1 MNNTSTD
8 FAKVLADKDLVSG
21 NVESRSLWAD
31 ARIRFF
37 KNKAAVLS
45 VIILTLI
52 VLFALFGGLFT
63 QYTNDEIQWDAL
75 GMIRDKGAPSIE
87 NGHFFGLDDLG
98 RDLYARVVQ
107 GSQISLMVALVS
119 TFMAAFIGVTL
130 GAIAGYYGGR
140 VDTFIM
146 RMVDIWIGVPYMLVI
161 IVLMAVIGRSTTNL
175 LIAIALIS
183 WMSSTI
189 IVRGQVLSLKNKE
202 FVDAARVMGVSNA
215 RIIMRHI
222 LPNILG
228 IIVIDISLAIPAI
241 ITTESIVSFLG
252 VGVQEPNT
260 SWGALISEGASSMQY
275 GTLWQLIFPATF
287 FALTQ
292 VALYYI
298 GDGLRDA
305 FDPKDR

>member
-1 MNNTSTD
+1 MNKKSLD
-8 FAKVLADKDLVSG
+8 FAKQLAEKDLVSG
-21 NVESRSLWAD
+21 SIESRSLWAD

-37 KNKAAVLS
+37 RNKAS
-45 VIILTLI
+45 VVSLFIMALI
-52 VLFALFGGLFT
+52 ALFALFGGMFA
-63 QYTNDEIQWDAL
+63 QFSNDEIQWDAL
-75 GMIRDKGAPSIE
+75 GMIAEKGAPSIA
-87 NGHFFGLDDLG
+87 NGHYFGLDQLG

-119 TFMAAFIGVTL
+119 TIISSIIGVAL
-130 GAIAGYYGGR
+130 GAIAGFYGGR
-140 VDTFIM
+140 VDNFIM
-146 RMVDIWIGVPYMLVI
+146 RIVDIWYGVPYMLVI
-161 IVLMAVIGRSTTNL
+161 IVFMAVIGRSTTNL

-183 WMSSTI
+183 WTSTTI
-189 IVRGQVLSLKNKE
+189 IVRGQVLAIKNRE
-202 FVDAARVMGVSNA
+202 FVDAARVMGVSDF

-228 IIVIDISLAIPAI
+228 IIVINVSLAVPDI
-241 ITTESIVSFLG
+241 IMTESLVSFLG

-260 SWGALISEGASSMQY
+260 SWGALISEGAATMQY
-275 GTLWQLIFPATF
+275 GTLWMLAFPAII

-292 VALYYI
+292 ISLYYI